1 MKHVLIAA
9 IVVLA
14 CLPASFAEAGGQ
26 DRPASLEV
34 RIKPT
39 RLGDTMVTGFMV
51 PPPSAGDR
59 FYLDLLAV
67 SGGATTFIDRTNI
80 GTINPETGAFSVRLS
95 TPLEPGRRIAIGKV
109 DGPVLSQMDTF
120 AAVPVLRDE
129 LHDGDR
135 IVHGHVEHSVGVAAV
150 RVRVQRSMLE
160 GESETR
166 GYVQVKS
173 TKELDEDGGFS
184 VTLTDPLK
192 AGQVVRAEAYSD
204 GQAFVQPSQPVTV
217 TDPGSWGRA
226 RAYFAAGVVF
236 SKENGDFSQQDLALS
251 FAIDK
256 SWLQK
261 ADFTLP
267 GDRAF
272 RQLNRNQGAGSG
284 KWTLRQV
291 NTVFDSRLTSL
302 PVVAPATSSAADA
315 STTPPAV
322 GEGNGGA
329 ATATEPDF
337 VSSRKGAVMQVG
349 IYAPF
354 YGPQTSWV
362 HDGAVNTL
370 FVAPVMR
377 AGVQTIVGDASAET
391 KNLEGQPDD
400 VFNFWSFGFAIGHQ
414 KLSGTTNQTPE
425 VISYL
430 HLTWGKAEAFE
441 VPGQGQERAE
451 PDAADGRGTAEDS
464 RHADAD
470 WLRCESRRGSRRS
483 SVHLRDAVR
492 HRCAV
497 RAAEDVPLIDSRRPQ
512 A

>member
-1 MKHVLIAA
+1 MRHIPIVAIA
-9 IVVLA
+9 VLA
-14 CLPASFAEAGGQ
+14 CLPASLAEAGGQ

-59 FYLDLLAV
+59 FYLDVLAV

-120 AAVPVLRDE
+120 AAIPVLRDE

-160 GESETR
+160 GDSETR

-184 VTLTDPLK
+184 VTLTEPLK
-192 AGQVVRAEAYSD
+192 AGQVVRAEAFSD
-204 GQAFVQPSQPVTV
+204 GQAFEQPSQPVTV

-236 SKENGDFSQQDLALS
+236 SKENGDFSQQDLALT

-302 PVVAPATSSAADA
+302 PVVAPTTNAAA
-315 STTPPAV
+315 
-322 GEGNGGA
+322 GEDGDGGA
-329 ATATEPDF
+329 ATPAEPDF

-377 AGVQTIVGDASAET
+377 AGVQTIVGDDSAGT

-414 KLSGTTNQTPE
+414 RLSGTTNQTPE

-430 HLTWGKAEAFE
+430 HLTWGKAEAFKYQDKDKNVLNPTRLMVE
-441 VPGQGQERAE
+441 GRLKIPDTPMQIGFDANLGEGHDDLRFIFGTRFDIGALFERLK
-451 PDAADGRGTAEDS
+451 TF
-464 RHADAD
+464 H
-470 WLRCESRRGSRRS
+470 
-483 SVHLRDAVR
+483 
-492 HRCAV
+492 
-497 RAAEDVPLIDSRRPQ
+497 
-512 A
+512 